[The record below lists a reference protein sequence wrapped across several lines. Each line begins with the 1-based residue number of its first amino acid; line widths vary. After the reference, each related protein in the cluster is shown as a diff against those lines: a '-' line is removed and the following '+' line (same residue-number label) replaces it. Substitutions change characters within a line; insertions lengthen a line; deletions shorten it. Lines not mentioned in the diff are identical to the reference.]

1 MEGDDL
7 FDEFGNLIGVDPFD
21 SDEEESVLDEQE
33 QYQTNTFE
41 GSGNNNE
48 IESRQLTSL
57 GSKKELGISLEH
69 PYGKEVEVLMETKN
83 TQSPQTPLV
92 EPVTERTKLQ
102 EHTIF
107 TQLKKNIP
115 KTRYN
120 RDYML
125 SMANIPERIIN
136 VGVIGPLHSG
146 KTSLMDL
153 LVIDSHKRIP
163 DMSKNVE
170 LGWKP
175 LRYLDNLKQEID
187 RGLSIKLNGST
198 LLCTDLESKS
208 RMINFLD
215 APGHVNFMDETAV
228 ALAASDLVLIVIDVV
243 EGVTFVVE
251 QLIKQSIKNNVAMC
265 FVINKLDRLILDL
278 KLPPMDA
285 YLKLNHIIANINSF
299 TKGNVFSPIDNNI
312 IFASTKLGF
321 TFTIKEFVSY
331 YYAHSIPSSKI
342 DDFTTRLWG
351 SVYYHKGNFRTKP
364 FENVEKYPTF
374 VEFILIP
381 LYKIF
386 SYALSMEKDKL
397 KNLLRS
403 NFRVNLSQEAL
414 QYDPQ
419 PFLKHVLQLIFRQQT
434 GLVDAITRCYQPF
447 ELFENK
453 TAHLS
458 IPGKSTPEGT
468 LWAHVL
474 KTVDYGGAEWSLVRI
489 YSGLLKRGDTVRILD
504 TSQSESRQKRQLHD
518 ISKTETSN
526 EDEDEDDETPS
537 CEVEEIGLLGGRY
550 VYPVH
555 EAHKGQIVLIK
566 GISSAYIKS
575 ATLYSVKSKEDMKQL
590 KFFKPLDYITEAV
603 FKIVLQPLLPRELPK
618 LLDALNKISKYY
630 PGVII
635 KVEESGEH
643 VILGNGEL
651 YMDCL
656 LYDLRASYAKI
667 EIKISD
673 PLTVFSESCSN
684 ESFASIPVSN
694 SISRLGE
701 ENLPGL
707 SISVAAEPMDSKM
720 IQDLSRNTLGKG
732 QNCLDIDGIMDN
744 PRKLSKILRT
754 EYGWDSLASRNVWSF
769 YNGNVLI
776 NDTLPDEISPEL
788 LSKYKEQI
796 IQGFYWAVKE
806 GPLAEEPI
814 YGVQYKLLS
823 ISVPSDVNI
832 DVMKSQIIPL
842 MKKACYVGL
851 LTAIPIL
858 LEPIYEVDIT
868 VHAPLLPIV
877 EELMK
882 KRRGSRIYKTIKVAG
897 TPLLEVR
904 GQVPVIESAGF
915 ETDLRL
921 STNGL
926 GMCQLYFWHKIWR
939 KVPGDVLDKDAFIPK
954 LKPAPINSLSRDF
967 VMKTRRR
974 KGISTGGFMSNDGPT
989 LEKYIS
995 AELYAQLRENG
1006 LVP

>member
-7 FDEFGNLIGVDPFD
+7 FDEFGNLVGVDPFD
-21 SDEEESVLDEQE
+21 SDEEESALDEQE
-33 QYQTNTFE
+33 EYETGTLE
-41 GSGNNNE
+41 ESGKNNE
-48 IESRQLTSL
+48 IESRQFTSSEGYNEVGTAL
-57 GSKKELGISLEH
+57 DH
-69 PYGKEVEVLMETKN
+69 PYGKEVEVLIETENK
-83 TQSPQTPLV
+83 QSAKTPLV
-92 EPVTERTKLQ
+92 EPVAERTKLQ

-107 TQLKKNIP
+107 TQLKKNVP

-125 SMANIPERIIN
+125 SMADIPERIIN

-146 KTSLMDL
+146 KSSLMDL

-163 DMSKNVE
+163 DMSKKIE

-175 LRYLDNLKQEID
+175 LRYMDNLKQEID
-187 RGLSIKLNGST
+187 RGVSIKLNGST
-198 LLCTDLESKS
+198 LLCTDLKSKS
-208 RMINFLD
+208 NMINFLD

-243 EGVTFVVE
+243 EGVTCVVE
-251 QLIKQSIKNNVAMC
+251 QLIKQSIRNKLAMC
-265 FVINKLDRLILDL
+265 FVLNKLDRLILDL
-278 KLPPMDA
+278 KLPPTDA
-285 YLKLNHIIANINSF
+285 YLKLSHIIADINSF
-299 TKGNVFSPIDNNI
+299 TKGQVFSPIRNNI

-321 TFTIKEFVSY
+321 TFTVKEFVSY
-331 YYAHSIPSSKI
+331 YYSHLMPPSKM
-342 DDFTTRLWG
+342 DDFTARLWG
-351 SVYYHKGNFRTKP
+351 SVYYYKGNFRTKP
-364 FENVEKYPTF
+364 FSNVEKYPTF

-403 NFRVNLSQEAL
+403 SFRVTLSQEAL
-414 QYDPQ
+414 KYDPQ
-419 PFLKHVLQLIFRQQT
+419 PFLKHVLQLIFREQT
-434 GLVDAITRCYQPF
+434 GLVDSITRCYEPL
-447 ELFENK
+447 ELFDNK
-453 TAHLS
+453 VAHLS
-458 IPGKSTPEGT
+458 SSGKNTSEET

-474 KTVDYGGAEWSLVRI
+474 KTLDYGGAEWSLVRI

-504 TSQSESRQKRQLHD
+504 TSQSESRQNRQLHD
-518 ISKTETSN
+518 SETETL
-526 EDEDEDDETPS
+526 DEGENDDDDEAPV
-537 CEVEEIGLLGGRY
+537 CKVEELGLLGGRY
-550 VYPVH
+550 VYPLH
-555 EAHKGQIVLIK
+555 KAQKGQIVLIK
-566 GISSAYIKS
+566 GISGAYIKS
-575 ATLYSVKSKEDMKQL
+575 ATLYSATGKEDMKQL
-590 KFFKPLDYITEAV
+590 KYFKPLDYINQAV

-618 LLDALNKISKYY
+618 LLNALNKVSKYY

-656 LYDLRASYAKI
+656 LYDLRTNYANI

-684 ESFASIPVSN
+684 ESFASIPVNN
-694 SISRLGE
+694 SISRLND
-701 ENLPGL
+701 ENSVGL
-707 SISVAAEPMDSKM
+707 SISVTAEPMDFKM
-720 IQDLSRNTLGKG
+720 IQDLSKNTLGKG
-732 QNCLDIDGIMDN
+732 QNYLDVDGIMSN

-788 LSKYKEQI
+788 LSKYRQQI

-806 GPLAEEPI
+806 GPLAEEPL

-823 ISVPSDVNI
+823 ITVPSDINI

-842 MKKACYVGL
+842 MRKACYVGL
-851 LTAIPIL
+851 LTATPTL

-877 EELMK
+877 EELVK
-882 KRRGSRIYKTIKVAG
+882 KRRGSRIYTTIKVAG
-897 TPLLEVR
+897 TPLLEIR
-904 GQVPVIESAGF
+904 GQIPVIESAGF

-989 LEKYIS
+989 LEKYVS
-995 AELYAQLRENG
+995 AELYVQLRENG